1 MEALAHPQEAL
12 DGAHKLLSL
21 FCLRRVKREVEVS
34 LPPLIETRVECPLS
48 SLQTF
53 WYRRLLLRE
62 YQTLLKK
69 VEAEEGGGD
78 APAAV
83 SQEGAQE
90 AGAWKK
96 LQVSPPT
103 PIIPGCDHSVR
114 SLPTLSQRAKGASL
128 MSRDFLL
135 SL

>member
-1 MEALAHPQEAL
+1 MAALALPQVAL

-69 VEAEEGGGD
+69 VEAEEGGD
-78 APAAV
+78 AAPATAV
-83 SQEGAQE
+83 QEGAPE

-96 LQVSPPT
+96 LQV
-103 PIIPGCDHSVR
+103 CDH
-114 SLPTLSQRAKGASL
+114 P
-128 MSRDFLL
+128 M
-135 SL
+135 